1 MSDHCL
7 LVAKIKIKLKI
18 RRKSKKEEKY
28 ELDLLKQDH
37 YKECFSIE
45 VKNRYDSLM
54 IEENEQV
61 EDERN
66 RINQKWQCLKKSI
79 HGAEASVLPKKE
91 GRKDSNVI

>member
-7 LVAKIKIKLKI
+7 LVAKLKIKLKI
-18 RRKSKKEEKY
+18 PRKSKKEEKY
-28 ELDLLKQDH
+28 ELDLLKRDH
-37 YKECFSIE
+37 YKERFSIE

-79 HGAEASVLPKKE
+79 H
-91 GRKDSNVI
+91 DSQHNDSQHFSNIVTRVS